1 MFGKIITRGRS
12 SGLKSICKCLSTS
25 SLPPPPLSLPFPCYF
40 FPQTGSLFTG
50 SLSLSLGDLFHTV
63 GHTKKAVIPTLGLF
77 IQRKYAVSFNNLCR
91 KYREPDLYCI
101 NKKNGIPTLFHKKTT
116 GDIVSRGQKYFAHTP
131 THTNENNEK
140 LVLICPP
147 SL

>member
-12 SGLKSICKCLSTS
+12 SGLKSICKCLSTG
-25 SLPPPPLSLPFPCYF
+25 SLPPPFPSLSLLF
-40 FPQTGSLFTG
+40 FPPNREPVHRL